1 MSYEPGLKEDAKNLS
16 VITGAAA
23 FAALVTL
30 ALIAGSSNAAPERAV
45 RVIPPPPPEAPA
57 PPEPM
62 APVEPG
68 TPLTGIDR
76 LYGTVTTAYGDRITG
91 YLRWDRNE
99 GSWTDLLD
107 ATKPRP
113 RGGSTISGIR
123 FGHVD
128 RLDVAGR
135 NGAVLTLRSGAQ
147 VALGSN
153 ATDLGSGLRAV
164 TVSDPQGGEV
174 ALEWSDMA
182 SVDFQ
187 PAPSTPPAEER
198 LHGTVTTASGETF
211 TGYVTWDVDEIY
223 STDILDGDAD
233 GERME
238 IPFGEI
244 ASIERYASWG
254 SLVTLHGGE
263 EHVLRGT
270 NDVDAS
276 IRGIEVSDPTLGAVK
291 LQWGSFDHVRFHE
304 PGTDVAAARLD
315 GGGSLHGIVR
325 TVDGSIHTGDIV
337 WDDDERFT
345 WEMLNGDAYGVE
357 YHVELG
363 QVERIERS
371 GNGSLVTLR
380 DGRSLHLSGSND
392 VDHGNRGITVRTDG
406 REFEVQWDDFAEVT
420 FTR

>member
-16 VITGAAA
+16 LVTGAAA

-57 PPEPM
+57 PPEPVT
-62 APVEPG
+62 PVEPG

-91 YLRWDRNE
+91 YIRWDRNE

-107 ATKPRP
+107 ATKPRA

-135 NGAVLTLRSGAQ
+135 DGAVLTLRSGAR
-147 VALGSN
+147 VELASN
-153 ATDLGSGLRAV
+153 ASDLGNGLRAV
-164 TVSDPQGGEV
+164 TVSDPRGGTV
-174 ALEWSDMA
+174 ALEWSDLA

-211 TGYVTWDVDEIY
+211 TGYVSWDVDEIY

-238 IPFGEI
+238 IPFGRI
-244 ASIERYASWG
+244 ASIERHASWG
-254 SLVTLHGGE
+254 SRVTLKNGE
-263 EHVLRGT
+263 EHVLQGT

-276 IRGIEVSDPTLGAVK
+276 INGIEISDPTLGSVK
-291 LQWGSFDHVRFHE
+291 LQWDDFDHVRFHE
-304 PGTDVAAARLD
+304 PETDVAPARLD
-315 GGGSLHGIVR
+315 GGGSLQGIVR

-345 WEMLNGDAYGVE
+345 WEILNGDANGVE
-357 YHVELG
+357 YHIELG

-371 GNGSLVTLR
+371 GDGSLVTLR
-380 DGRSLHLSGSND
+380 DGRTLHLSGSND
-392 VDHGNRGITVRTDG
+392 VDHGNRGITIRTDG
-406 REFEVQWDDFAEVT
+406 REFEVQWEDFAEVT